1 VTDLELYHEVHGSG
15 RPLVLL
21 HGALSTIGTSFGSVL
36 PLLAKSHRVIA
47 IEQQAHGHTPDVDRP
62 LSYERMAADTVALLR
77 GLEIESADFFGYS
90 MGAGIALEIAIRHPE
105 LVRKLVLMS
114 IGLSN
119 DGLYPGTQE
128 QIEEADPADLDGSV
142 FQLAYAE
149 VAPDPERWR
158 GLVAKVNALD
168 RAFTGWSADEVA
180 AIEAPTLVIA
190 GDSDIVTP
198 EHTVEIFRLRGGG
211 VEGATHGLPD
221 SELAI
226 LPGTT
231 HLSTVERADWLA
243 SMVNTFLERPFEPR

>member
-1 VTDLELYHEVHGSG
+1 MSDLELHHEIQGSG
-15 RPLVLL
+15 PPLVLL

-62 LSYERMAADTVALLR
+62 LSYEQMAADTVELLR
-77 GLEIESADFFGYS
+77 RREIEAADFFGYS

-114 IGLSN
+114 LAISN
-119 DGLYPGTQE
+119 DGLHPGTQE
-128 QIEEADPADLDGSV
+128 QIEDADPGALDGSP

-149 VAPDPERWR
+149 VAPDPEGWR

-168 RAFTGWSADEVA
+168 RDFAGWTADQVA
-180 AIEAPTLVIA
+180 AIKAPILVIA

-198 EHTVEIFRLRGGG
+198 EHAVELFRLRGGG
-211 VEGATHGLPD
+211 VEGSTHGLPD

-231 HLSTVERADWLA
+231 HLTIVDHADWLTA
-243 SMVNTFLERPFEPR
+243 MLNSFLERPISD